1 MHKVVVYHT
10 ISTPAVPMPANTD
23 ISPQRFEEHLRW
35 LGKRRKRVVTLR
47 ETLAAPKS
55 ENLIAITFD
64 DGYQDNLTVA
74 LPLLEKYDLPMT
86 LFVAANFI
94 GKDDYLKSEDLKF
107 LASHPLVTIGSHTFS
122 HPHLTRISE
131 DEARFE
137 LLESKKILEE
147 ITEKTIDLLAYPYGD
162 CNRMIERL
170 SEECGYAAAWSVWN
184 GNNTP
189 YSRWRVPLGRNDN
202 LLRFVAKVSPV
213 YFPVKR
219 ILKPPAI
226 EKQNSVGANRFHFAG

>member
-10 ISTPAVPMPANTD
+10 ISTPEIPLPADTD
-23 ISPQRFEEHLRW
+23 ISPQRFEEHLQW
-35 LGKRRKRVVTLR
+35 LAKRRERVVTLR
-47 ETLAAPKS
+47 ETLVAPNSK
-55 ENLIAITFD
+55 NLIAITFD
-64 DGYQDNLTVA
+64 DGYLDNLTVA

-86 LFVAANFI
+86 LFMAADFI
-94 GKDDYLKSEDLKF
+94 GKDDYLDTDDLKF
-107 LASHPLVTIGSHTFS
+107 MAAHPLVTIGSHTFS
-122 HPHLTRISE
+122 HPHLTQLSE
-131 DEARFE
+131 DEVRFE

-147 ITEKTIDLLAYPYGD
+147 IIGKTVDLLAYPYGD
-162 CNRMIERL
+162 CNRTIERL

-219 ILKPPAI
+219 ILKPPVI
-226 EKQNSVGANRFHFAG
+226 ETQKSFGMERFHFAG

>member
-10 ISTPAVPMPANTD
+10 ISTPEVRLPADTD

-35 LGKRRKRVVTLR
+35 LAKRRERVVTLR
-47 ETLAAPKS
+47 ETLAAPKN

-64 DGYQDNLTVA
+64 DGYRDNLTVA

-86 LFVAANFI
+86 LFMTTDFI
-94 GKDDYLKSEDLKF
+94 GKEDYLNSDDLKF
-107 LASHPLVTIGSHTFS
+107 LAAHPLVTIGSHTFS
-122 HPHLTRISE
+122 HPHLTQLSE
-131 DEARFE
+131 DKARFE

-147 ITEKTIDLLAYPYGD
+147 ITGKTIDLLAYPYGD

-170 SEECGYAAAWSVWN
+170 STECGYAAAWSVWN

-202 LLRFVAKVSPV
+202 LLRFVAKVSPA

-219 ILKPPAI
+219 ILKPPVN
-226 EKQNSVGANRFHFAG
+226 ETQRSVGVERFLYAA